1 MSKKYALVIAN
12 TEYADTA
19 LSQLPQPGKSANE
32 VAQVLYAKKKCAF
45 DDVVVLFNEKA
56 AKVAEAI
63 DFFLANRNPSDLV
76 VLYITGHC
84 FRNEFGAFYFPVI
97 NTRRSRLRSTAINAD
112 FIREAMDQCR
122 AQRQVL
128 ILDCFNSSVPAE
140 GETVEVG
147 DNFDIGSAFASTE
160 SDRCVLAASD
170 TVHFA
175 WRGDK
180 VAGEPR
186 PSPFSRQIVKGLEGE
201 ADSSADGNITVS
213 ELFNYVTGTL
223 GSDESILKPRKWS
236 YQQGDAV
243 VLHENIHTRPFPR
256 KQEGTG
262 EEAPVPGV
270 IDKTQEQLLYEK
282 MQEELRREAEEAR
295 IRAQREKFEQIRRAE
310 RRARWRPVGFA
321 LGGLLLLAVGFF
333 ITRALASQ
341 PEPIQTPIPVVPTF
355 TRVPETPVVA
365 TEVPTETVPTE
376 EPQISEPVAETS
388 EPVTEV
394 PEVEATEVAATEVAA
409 TEVASTE
416 VTATEVASTIPG
428 GMPAEIVDSF
438 GVPMVLVPE
447 GNYMSGNE
455 NGDIDEV
462 PVNSIFLDSFYIDK
476 FEVTNALY
484 ARCVNE
490 GACRALRRIDSFTR
504 SSYFGNPE
512 FDNYPVVYVDWN
524 MANAFCEWRGAK
536 LPTEAQWEKAAR
548 GQDGRTYPWGEEID
562 CRRANY
568 QGGSASCPGGTTMVG
583 TYATGVSPY
592 GAHDMAGNVWE
603 WVADWYSEIYYQSIP
618 AVNPLGPEDGQSKV
632 LRGGSWADDAPDLRV
647 SNRLRFAPNY
657 INFNIGFRC
666 AMPVQ
671 QEPE

>member
-12 TEYADTA
+12 TEYADAA

-63 DFFLANRNPSDLV
+63 DFFFANRKPSDLV

-84 FRNEFGAFYFPVI
+84 FRNEFGSFYFPVI
-97 NTRRSRLRSTAINAD
+97 NTRRSRLRSTAIKAD

-128 ILDCFNSSVPAE
+128 ILDCYNSSVPAE
-140 GETVEVG
+140 GEMVEVG
-147 DNFDIGSAFASTE
+147 DGFDIGSAFASTE
-160 SDRCVLAASD
+160 MDRCVLAASD

-186 PSPFSRQIVKGLEGE
+186 PSHFSRQIVKGLEGE

-213 ELFNYVTGTL
+213 ELFNYVVETL
-223 GSDESILKPRKWS
+223 ASDEGIPKPRKWI

-262 EEAPVPGV
+262 VEAAVPGV
-270 IDKTQEQLLYEK
+270 IDKSQEQLLYEK

-295 IRAQREKFEQIRRAE
+295 IREQRERFEQLRRAE
-310 RRARWRPVGFA
+310 RRARWRPVWFT
-321 LGGLLLLAVGFF
+321 LGGLLVLAVGFF
-333 ITRALASQ
+333 ITRVLASQ
-341 PEPIQTPIPVVPTF
+341 PEPPLTPIPVVPTF
-355 TRVPETPVVA
+355 TRAPQTPTVV
-365 TEVPTETVPTE
+365 TEVPTETEPTE
-376 EPQISEPVAETS
+376 EPAAATPEAA
-388 EPVTEV
+388 TEV
-394 PEVEATEVAATEVAA
+394 PEVEVTEVAATEVAA
-409 TEVASTE
+409 TEVGG
-416 VTATEVASTIPG
+416 TEVASTLPG
-428 GMPAEIVDSF
+428 GLPAEIVDSF

-447 GNYMSGNE
+447 GNFMVGNE

-583 TYATGVSPY
+583 TYTTGVSPY

-618 AVNPLGPEDGQSKV
+618 PANPTGPEDGQSKV

-666 AMPVQ
+666 AMPVT
-671 QEPE
+671 QEQE